1 MGGAA
6 VVRRVYSDCA
16 CVATNATAAAPWWTA
31 DTQLHSPLL
40 AAAAANTSEAEV
52 EAAGEAIAGFC
63 PLDCSRQFAVTIGLL
78 TTFALLGSTGK
89 VSEPRYI

>member
-1 MGGAA
+1 MVAA
-6 VVRRVYSDCA
+6 ASMANVSFLD
-16 CVATNATAAAPWWTA
+16 VATA
-31 DTQLHSPLL
+31 
-40 AAAAANTSEAEV
+40 V